1 MLDEALKQAL
11 SFGISG
17 LLFVMWWFERQ
28 ERVKSNGGIA
38 EALQY
43 SQQVAEVNERLL
55 EVVKA
60 NTEALT
66 GLREEL
72 RARQIEMDWLT
83 RAAKALEKTST

>member
-1 MLDEALKQAL
+1 MIDEVLKQAL

-17 LLFVMWWFERQ
+17 ILFVMWWFERQ
-28 ERVKSNGGIA
+28 ERVKNNSGIA

-72 RARQIEMDWLT
+72 RARQIEVDWLT
-83 RAAKALEKTST
+83 RVAKAMEKTNT